1 MENKNKI
8 VVEVDEF
15 EGLIKCNNKDLLIR
29 MVINREFLDVE
40 EFTDKEDL
48 KVKNLVYSDVL
59 KTIEKYF
66 NLDIIEIQ
74 RVGTFSNSELSK
86 EFRCEVKDF
95 DFSPDTN
102 SLIIRFN
109 KFEISID
116 EKGFDIEGSF
126 NHKLDD
132 YSLYELFENFPKACK
147 NISTKLTEYKL
158 KNK

>member
-74 RVGTFSNSELSK
+74 RVGIFSNSEFSK
-86 EFRCEVKDF
+86 
-95 DFSPDTN
+95 TN
-102 SLIIRFN
+102 F
-109 KFEISID
+109 
-116 EKGFDIEGSF
+116 
-126 NHKLDD
+126 
-132 YSLYELFENFPKACK
+132 
-147 NISTKLTEYKL
+147 
-158 KNK
+158 

>member
-74 RVGTFSNSELSK
+74 RVGIFSNSELSK
-86 EFRCEVKDF
+86 ELGCEVKDF

-102 SLIIRFN
+102 SIIIRFDN
-109 KFEISID
+109 LEISID
-116 EKGFDIEGSF
+116 EKGFDIEGSIVY
-126 NHKLDD
+126 KLDS
-132 YSLYELFENFPKACK
+132 YQLYELFENLPKACR
-147 NISTKLTEYKL
+147 NVSRKLTEYRL
-158 KNK
+158 NK